1 MIIDATFWVAVSFVL
16 FAGLLIY
23 FKVPQR
29 VIEILNLQINK
40 IKDELNNAEKLKDE
54 AKDLLDKYEKKL
66 GNSKIEIK
74 KMIDEANNEAEKI
87 IIQTNETFQVAMD
100 NRKKNADQK
109 ILQMKDQAI
118 KDIKNA
124 SVKIAV
130 QSVEKLLKN
139 SLDKNKL
146 DKLYLSSI
154 EETKLALKKK
164 SS

>member
-1 MIIDATFWVAVSFVL
+1 MTIDATFWVAISFVL
-16 FAGLLIY
+16 FVGLLVY
-23 FKVPQR
+23 FKVPQK
-29 VIEILNLQINK
+29 VLEILNSQIDK
-40 IKDELNNAEKLKDE
+40 IKDELKNAENLKDE
-54 AKDLLDKYEKKL
+54 AKDLLNKYEKKL

-74 KMIDEANNEAEKI
+74 KMIDEANDEAEKNI
-87 IIQTNETFQVAMD
+87 IKTNEAFQISMD

-109 ILQMKDQAI
+109 ILQIKDQAI

-124 SVKIAV
+124 SVRIAL

-164 SS
+164 SV

>member
-74 KMIDEANNEAEKI
+74 KMIDEAKPILVVCSI
-87 IIQTNETFQVAMD
+87 ICTE
-100 NRKKNADQK
+100 RKPE
-109 ILQMKDQAI
+109 IFCI
-118 KDIKNA
+118 
-124 SVKIAV
+124 
-130 QSVEKLLKN
+130 
-139 SLDKNKL
+139 
-146 DKLYLSSI
+146 
-154 EETKLALKKK
+154 
-164 SS
+164 

>member
-29 VIEILNLQINK
+29 VIDILNLQINK

-54 AKDLLDKYEKKL
+54 AKVLLDKYEKKL

-164 SS
+164 SV

>member
-1 MIIDATFWVAVSFVL
+1 
-16 FAGLLIY
+16 
-23 FKVPQR
+23 
-29 VIEILNLQINK
+29 
-40 IKDELNNAEKLKDE
+40 
-54 AKDLLDKYEKKL
+54 
-66 GNSKIEIK
+66 
-74 KMIDEANNEAEKI
+74 MIDEANNEAEKI

-164 SS
+164 SV

>member
-1 MIIDATFWVAVSFVL
+1 MIIDATFWVAISFVL
-16 FAGLLIY
+16 FVGLLVY
-23 FKVPQR
+23 FKVPQK
-29 VIEILNLQINK
+29 VLEILNSQIDK
-40 IKDELNNAEKLKDE
+40 IKDELKNAENLKDE
-54 AKDLLDKYEKKL
+54 AKDLLNKYEKKL

-74 KMIDEANNEAEKI
+74 KMIDEANDEAEKNI
-87 IIQTNETFQVAMD
+87 IKTNEAFQISMD

-109 ILQMKDQAI
+109 ILQIKDQAI

-124 SVKIAV
+124 SVRIAL

-164 SS
+164 SV

>member
-1 MIIDATFWVAVSFVL
+1 MILDATFWVAVSFVL

-29 VIEILNLQINK
+29 VIEILNIQINK

-164 SS
+164 SV